1 MRAQSH
7 RERQHARAQQRRG
20 RDDADFEWTEP
31 ELEQVQRQQHAD
43 EAVAERTHA
52 FGNEDPA
59 DLRRARHDR
68 SRLRRHRAVSMPYA
82 KSPTPDCRSTFG
94 ALGAPESASTA
105 QRCVP
110 FPVTPAVQPAGN
122 APGGSLS
129 NPTIS
134 PCALAASAA
143 IATPISALSMIS
155 LLFAFLGMSGFAALA
170 HAHDTGRARAIASKA
185 QAAFQGMEE

>member
-43 EAVAERTHA
+43 EAIAERAHA

-68 SRLRRHRAVSMPYA
+68 SRLRRHRAVSVPYA
-82 KSPTPDCRSTFG
+82 KSSNAVTLSAFVHTPT
-94 ALGAPESASTA
+94 
-105 QRCVP
+105 
-110 FPVTPAVQPAGN
+110 
-122 APGGSLS
+122 APG
-129 NPTIS
+129 P
-134 PCALAASAA
+134 A
-143 IATPISALSMIS
+143 M
-155 LLFAFLGMSGFAALA
+155 
-170 HAHDTGRARAIASKA
+170 
-185 QAAFQGMEE
+185 